1 MTDKNQNEKE
11 GFVQQEMSEETPGV
25 AEEMSLISIPGTPK
39 VIDIDKEVDR
49 IEKNIEFFNKI
60 KTTSLKLT
68 KPSDWIFQQEG
79 PYLMDRGAENVAIAW
94 GVDISDVK
102 MRMEWAEDDKG
113 RYYTFVVTGKAYAKR
128 LGRYVEDIGV
138 CSQRDKLFG
147 MIGGEFKPVEDVDM
161 ANIRRKA
168 VTNLYSRLIK
178 RVVGLMSV
186 TEEDLKEAGIDVSKI
201 KRIEYK
207 SGSKKTEKTA
217 TEDEKKKQKEL
228 WNMLVQHTGGADDVA
243 RDILKEQ
250 SGFKAEDG
258 KVVEGKTDVKYLT
271 GKWLNFTYKK
281 IKDMVAQERQPGE
294 EG

>member
-1 MTDKNQNEKE
+1 MTDKNQTEKE
-11 GFVQQEMSEETPGV
+11 GPIQQEFLEETPGV
-25 AEEMSLISIPGTPK
+25 AEEMSLISIPSTPR
-39 VIDIDKEVDR
+39 VIDIDKEIDR

-60 KTTSLKLT
+60 KLTSLKLT
-68 KPSDWIFQQEG
+68 KPSDWVFQQEG
-79 PYLMDRGAENVAIAW
+79 PYLMDRGAENIAIAW

-113 RYYTFVVTGKAYAKR
+113 RYYTFVATGKAYSKR
-128 LGRYVEDIGV
+128 LGRYIEDIGV

-147 MIGGEFKPVEDVDM
+147 MIKGEFKSIEEIDM

-168 VTNLYSRLIK
+168 ITNLHSRLIK
-178 RVVGLMSV
+178 RIIGLMSI
-186 TEEDLKEAGIDVSKI
+186 TEDDLKEAGIDTSKI

-217 TEDEKKKQKEL
+217 TESEKKRQKDM
-228 WNMLVQHTGGADDVA
+228 WDMLIQHTGGADDVA

-250 SGFKAEDG
+250 SGFTAEDG
-258 KVVEGKTDVKYLT
+258 KVIEGKTDVKYLT

-281 IKDMVAQERQPGE
+281 IKELTQERQPGE
-294 EG
+294 DE

>member
-1 MTDKNQNEKE
+1 MTDKNQTEKE
-11 GFVQQEMSEETPGV
+11 GSIQQEFPEETPGV
-25 AEEMSLISIPGTPK
+25 AEEMSLISIPSTPR
-39 VIDIDKEVDR
+39 VIDIDKEIDR

-60 KTTSLKLT
+60 KLTSLKLT
-68 KPSDWIFQQEG
+68 KPSDWVFQQEG
-79 PYLMDRGAENVAIAW
+79 PYLMDRGAENIAIAW

-113 RYYTFVVTGKAYAKR
+113 RYYTFVATGKAYSKR
-128 LGRYVEDIGV
+128 LGRYIEDIGV

-147 MIGGEFKPVEDVDM
+147 MIKGEFKSIEEIDM

-168 VTNLYSRLIK
+168 ITNLHSRLIK
-178 RVVGLMSV
+178 RIIGLMSI
-186 TEEDLKEAGIDVSKI
+186 TEDDLKEAGIDTSKI

-217 TEDEKKKQKEL
+217 TESEKKRQKDL
-228 WNMLVQHTGGADDVA
+228 WDMLIQHTGGADDVA

-250 SGFKAEDG
+250 SGFTAEDG
-258 KVVEGKTDVKYLT
+258 KVIEGKTDVKYLT

-281 IKDMVAQERQPGE
+281 IKELTQERQPGE
-294 EG
+294 DE